1 MALILTT
8 DLKLAFFGLSK
19 QLLDGNAHFSHLIVH
34 NFLILIIES
43 QNLHSN
49 ITVGSKNGML

>member
-19 QLLDGNAHFSHLIVH
+19 QLLDGNAHFSNGIGSQ
-34 NFLILIIES
+34 LILIPKIC
-43 QNLHSN
+43 
-49 ITVGSKNGML
+49 IKYR

>member
-19 QLLDGNAHFSHLIVH
+19 QLLDGNAHFFVIWRLKTKIFQNLIIY
-34 NFLILIIES
+34 NILILII
-43 QNLHSN
+43 
-49 ITVGSKNGML
+49 